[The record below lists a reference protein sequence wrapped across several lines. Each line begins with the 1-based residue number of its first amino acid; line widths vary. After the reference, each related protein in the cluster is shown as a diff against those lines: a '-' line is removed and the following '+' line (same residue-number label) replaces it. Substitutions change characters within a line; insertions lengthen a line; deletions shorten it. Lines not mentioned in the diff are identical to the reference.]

1 MVCCHLYH
9 YDKHLQNAFTVVRL
23 PSNRSCISPPR
34 QKQSVWIH
42 ESLQSVKQV
51 DANEGPKSQLV
62 LYYRNVLLTQICVQ
76 LDCKKNLKYQPFIVF
91 VIILRV
97 NKMPLVLST
106 HTDCCTCN
114 WWLLWKYIFIYNPNK
129 VNNQSA

>member
-9 YDKHLQNAFTVVRL
+9 YDKHLQNAFTVVHL
-23 PSNRSCISPPR
+23 PSNRSCRSALPGKSNR
-34 QKQSVWIH
+34 F
-42 ESLQSVKQV
+42 EYMNLCSVKQV

-62 LYYRNVLLTQICVQ
+62 LYYRNTLLTQICVQ
-76 LDCKKNLKYQPFIVF
+76 LDCKKNLKYKPFIFF

-97 NKMPLVLST
+97 SKMPLVLST

-114 WWLLWKYIFIYNPNK
+114 WWLLWKYSFIYNPNK
-129 VNNQSA
+129 VNNQRT